1 MKSIKFYDTSSL
13 LIAGE
18 SAFKEKFVVSSITFK
33 ELEHIKSSSHKDAEV
48 KYSARLLT
56 RLFDEN
62 PSCYEVVLHRVEY
75 EAPIL
80 KRGFEISDD
89 HLRTYVTFYEPKQEG
104 LNGSV
109 WIFDTDKGS
118 VLEKYDNICYRPVK
132 MIYKNR

>member
-62 PSCYEVVLHRVEY
+62 PSSYEVVLHRVEY

-89 HLRTYVTFYEPKQEG
+89 MRILADAYQYDLNVRPDETIFVTNDLCLKHIANCFFGEDSIISIP
-104 LNGSV
+104 
-109 WIFDTDKGS
+109 
-118 VLEKYDNICYRPVK
+118 
-132 MIYKNR
+132 